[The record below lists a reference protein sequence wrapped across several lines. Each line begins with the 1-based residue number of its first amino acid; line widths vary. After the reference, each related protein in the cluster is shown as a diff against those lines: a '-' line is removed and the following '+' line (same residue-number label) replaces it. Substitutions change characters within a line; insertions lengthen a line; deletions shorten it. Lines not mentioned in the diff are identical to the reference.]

1 MSEMVNITING
12 VQMQAT
18 KVACLIDK
26 LLDENIHIPH
36 FVIIKRWE
44 KMEIV
49 ECVW

>member
-18 KVACLIDK
+18 KGSLLIDK

-36 FVIIKRWE
+36 F
-44 KMEIV
+44 
-49 ECVW
+49 CYH